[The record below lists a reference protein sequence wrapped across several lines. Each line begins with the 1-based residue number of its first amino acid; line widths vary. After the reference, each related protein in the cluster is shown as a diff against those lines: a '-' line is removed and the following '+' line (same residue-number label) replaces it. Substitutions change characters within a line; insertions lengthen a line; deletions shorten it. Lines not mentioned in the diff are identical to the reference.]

1 MLDAIALES
10 LGAAV
15 IHVHR
20 KGDGHGALRE
30 HEPIA
35 IVIID
40 LKVIGN
46 DLELVARH
54 LENFVVVNAHKPRS
68 RKVESPGEKFR
79 CYLRRGWEVVK
90 FNSRC
95 AIRDARYGFMRV

>member
-1 MLDAIALES
+1 MLDAVALES

-30 HEPIA
+30 HQAIA
-35 IVIID
+35 IVLLD
-40 LKVIGN
+40 LKVIGD

-54 LENFVVVNAHKPRS
+54 LENFVLVNAHKTRS
-68 RKVESPGEKFR
+68 RKVECPAR
-79 CYLRRGWEVVK
+79 
-90 FNSRC
+90 NSGAIC
-95 AIRDARYGFMRV
+95 AGAGRSSNLIRDARSEMQDTP